1 MRTQINNFTN
11 NYVFQN
17 TQKQVTATIIV
28 FKRFECSKL
37 VIMVYSYLKCTLK
50 MMNLLININL

>member
-28 FKRFECSKL
+28 FKRFECSKNTVQSWSL
-37 VIMVYSYLKCTLK
+37 WSIVI
-50 MMNLLININL
+50 